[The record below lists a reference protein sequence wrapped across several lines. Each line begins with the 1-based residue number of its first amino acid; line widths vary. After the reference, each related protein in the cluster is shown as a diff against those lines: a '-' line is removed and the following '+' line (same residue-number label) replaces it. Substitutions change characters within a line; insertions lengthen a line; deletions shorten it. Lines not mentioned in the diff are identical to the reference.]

1 MSPKF
6 YRQQILELN
15 IDDMEINVS
24 SPAEARSTLVK
35 LQKLQK
41 ILRQIKYNIRM
52 DIMSIRK
59 QYLEKIQR
67 IQEPSKILGL
77 FSKRRL
83 TKDKEID
90 ARKSLITERNR
101 KIASYES
108 IESMIDNYLIQ
119 IDDLIVQ
126 IEDFIEKFE

>member
-1 MSPKF
+1 M
-6 YRQQILELN
+6 
-15 IDDMEINVS
+15 S
-24 SPAEARSTLVK
+24 SPAEAGSTLVK

-52 DIMSIRK
+52 DIRFIRK
-59 QYLEKIQR
+59 EYLEKIQR

-83 TKDKEID
+83 TKNKEID

-119 IDDLIVQ
+119 IDDLKVQ